1 MGGRDRVRVKRVS
14 ELVSSLEAV
23 ALTEAKWERD
33 RVGALRD
40 LVRAEEELMR
50 AQGGVGMGVSG
61 SFGDRWEVFEEWVN
75 KFGVD
80 TTAFRAE
87 VCGGQG
93 VGLVAERDIR
103 EGEKLIYVPRQ
114 LMITADIALKNA
126 DMAHLF
132 QTDILLRR
140 IESLALSMCVLRE
153 RLLGSQSKFAP
164 YLDIIPQEFST
175 PLWFS
180 PDEVV
185 ALKGSPVLDKV
196 TNRVRGHA
204 RQYCHLYNV
213 VKSGAVPSIPPTQF
227 TFELFRWAVSVVMTR
242 QNMVPTSTG
251 GESLALIP
259 LWDMI
264 NHSQGEYTTQYDLA
278 RDQVEFFAMTNTPR
292 DKQILMFYG
301 PRPNSELLLHAGF
314 VHRENLHD
322 ALEVRIEVDTKE
334 PLARV
339 KLLLLEKQGV
349 ALVKSYGENGPVQV
363 VGSVDVNGQLS
374 KELVALGRVVSMD
387 KADVEAALR
396 DGSSLF
402 EKERPGCLREEVEA
416 ESRVWLKEVLEQRL
430 AEYEGA
436 VSGEEENDAGQTQFY
451 AMARSLCRLEV
462 VMIRKAIDDLSS

>member
-1 MGGRDRVRVKRVS
+1 MGARSGWCFERPRKGGGGAYQS
-14 ELVSSLEAV
+14 TGSS
-23 ALTEAKWERD
+23 
-33 RVGALRD
+33 
-40 LVRAEEELMR
+40 
-50 AQGGVGMGVSG
+50 
-61 SFGDRWEVFEEWVN
+61 GDRWDVFEEWIN

-87 VCGGQG
+87 MCGDQG

-103 EGEKLIYVPRQ
+103 QGEKLIHVPRH
-114 LMITADIALKNA
+114 LMITADIALRNA

-132 QTDILLRR
+132 QTDVLLRR

-153 RLLGSQSKFAP
+153 RLLGSWSKFAP

-185 ALKGSPVLDKV
+185 TLKGSPVLDKV
-196 TNRVRGHA
+196 TSRIRGHA

-213 VKSGAVPSIPPTQF
+213 IKSGAVPSIPPTQF

-242 QNMVPTSTG
+242 QNMIPTSTG

-314 VHRENLHD
+314 VHRGNLHD
-322 ALEVRIEVDTKE
+322 SVEVKVEVDTQE

-349 ALVKSYGENGPVQV
+349 ELVKSYGENGPVHI
-363 VGSVDVNGQLS
+363 VGSVDVNGQLP
-374 KELVALGRVVSMD
+374 KELVALGRVVSME

-396 DGSSLF
+396 GGSSLL
-402 EKERPGCLREEVEA
+402 EKERPECLREEVET
-416 ESRVWLKEVLEQRL
+416 ESRAWLKNVLEERL
-430 AEYEGA
+430 AEYDGGGN
-436 VSGEEENDAGQTQFY
+436 GEEENDVGQTPFY
-451 AMARSLCRLEV
+451 AMARSLCRLEIV
-462 VMIRKAIDDLSS
+462 IIRKAIEKLSG

>member
-23 ALTEAKWERD
+23 AFTEAKWERD

-40 LVRAEEELMR
+40 LVRAEEELIR
-50 AQGGVGMGVSG
+50 AQGGVGMGASR
-61 SFGDRWEVFEEWVN
+61 SFGDRWEVFEEWAN

-80 TTAFRAE
+80 TAAFRAE
-87 VCGGQG
+87 KCGDQG

-103 EGEKLIYVPRQ
+103 LGEKLIHVPRQ
-114 LMITADIALKNA
+114 MMITADIALKNA

-153 RLLGSQSKFAP
+153 RLLGSQSNFAP
-164 YLDIIPQEFST
+164 YLDILPHEFST
-175 PLWFS
+175 PLWFT
-180 PDEVV
+180 PDEIV
-185 ALKGSPVLDKV
+185 ALKGSPVLDKA

-213 VKSGAVPSIPPTQF
+213 VKSGALPSIPPTQF

-278 RDQVEFFAMTNTPR
+278 RDQVEFFAMTDTPR

-314 VHRENLHD
+314 VHGENLHD
-322 ALEVRIEVDTKE
+322 AVEV
-334 PLARV
+334 
-339 KLLLLEKQGV
+339 KQGRCT
-349 ALVKSYGENGPVQV
+349 NRQPV
-363 VGSVDVNGQLS
+363 SNT
-374 KELVALGRVVSMD
+374 
-387 KADVEAALR
+387 
-396 DGSSLF
+396 SSLIGRGR
-402 EKERPGCLREEVEA
+402 RP
-416 ESRVWLKEVLEQRL
+416 
-430 AEYEGA
+430 
-436 VSGEEENDAGQTQFY
+436 Y
-451 AMARSLCRLEV
+451 AA
-462 VMIRKAIDDLSS
+462 